1 MLKFV
6 SRLSIMKVDSLNHLN
21 DGVVERILVLLK
33 PAGQIVRYGRSV
45 VDDSKVRIRVR
56 PLDGLSWL

>member
-6 SRLSIMKVDSLNHLN
+6 SRLSIMKVNSLNNLN
-21 DGVVERILVLLK
+21 DGVVERILVLLE
-33 PAGQIVRYGRSV
+33 PAGQIVRDGRSV

-56 PLDGLSWL
+56 PLDSLSGL